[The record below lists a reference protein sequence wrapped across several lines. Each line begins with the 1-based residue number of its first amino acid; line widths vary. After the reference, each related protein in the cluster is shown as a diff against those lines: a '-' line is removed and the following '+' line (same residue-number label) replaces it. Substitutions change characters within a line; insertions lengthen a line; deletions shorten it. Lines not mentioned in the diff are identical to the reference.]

1 VDPWL
6 TALASPEGSVNAL
19 GRPGSIDMRVY
30 SAEEVHAALP
40 WADLADAL
48 EDAFIAGDAQAPL
61 RHAHALP
68 GDASL
73 LLMPAWSPD
82 ALGVKIVTVMP
93 GAAVRGAGT
102 VQASYLLL
110 DRRTGAP
117 IALIDGEAL
126 TLRRTAAAS
135 ALAAQH
141 LARPDAERLLIVGSG
156 RLAPWLA
163 QAHVAL
169 QPELA
174 HVEVWG
180 RNADAAEDVVEA
192 LREEGI
198 DAEVALDLRAAV
210 ERADLI
216 TCATTS
222 REPLIHG
229 AWLRDGTHLDLVGG
243 FRRDMREADDAA
255 ILRSRIVVDT
265 YAGALS
271 EAGDLTQPIARG
283 VITREHI
290 VGELAQVLRGDVQ
303 GRTHADEITLF
314 KSVGTALEDLAAARW
329 VCR

>member
-1 VDPWL
+1 MSL
-6 TALASPEGSVNAL
+6 
-19 GRPGSIDMRVY
+19 RVY

-48 EDAFIAGDAQAPL
+48 EDAFIAAEAEAPL

-82 ALGVKIVTVMP
+82 ALGVKLVTVMP
-93 GAAVRGAGT
+93 GAAARGAGT

-110 DRRTGAP
+110 DRHTGVP

-141 LARPDAERLLIVGSG
+141 LARPDAERLLVVGSG

-163 QAHVAL
+163 RAHVAL
-169 QPELA
+169 QPDLA

-198 DAEVALDLRAAV
+198 DAEVALDLRAAA
-210 ERADLI
+210 ERADVI
-216 TCATTS
+216 SCATTS

-229 AWLRDGTHLDLVGG
+229 AWLREGTHLDLVGG

-255 ILRSRIVVDT
+255 ILRSRVVVDT

-271 EAGDLTQPIARG
+271 EGGDLTQPIARG
-283 VITREHI
+283 VIAREH
-290 VGELAQVLRGDVQ
+290 VVAELAQVLRGEVRGHLSD
-303 GRTHADEITLF
+303 ADITLF
-314 KSVGTALEDLAAARW
+314 KSVGTALEDLAAASLVVNPAKGRSQASA
-329 VCR
+329 